1 MGPRDEIV
9 ICSLHTDYIYKTL
22 AGDFVIRFQ
31 DVVDV
36 LDSVSGVACICSFW
50 PAGAFVFYD
59 VR

>member
-1 MGPRDEIV
+1 MV
-9 ICSLHTDYIYKTL
+9 VCSLHTDYIYKAL

-36 LDSVSGVACICSFW
+36 LDGVFGVACICGFCSAGVFW
-50 PAGAFVFYD
+50 IYD